1 MTGTGPRGV
10 LRTLRPATGP
20 AVAEIVF
27 FPHAGAY
34 AGTYHPLAARLP
46 STVSVR
52 VVTPR
57 AQGAGVAEIAE
68 VLAERSGADSGAPR
82 MFAGHSLGGLLAW
95 QVTAALDGAAL
106 PDILVL
112 SAALPPDV
120 LQDRLRRSALLD
132 EPGLLRHLR
141 DTGALDGAATDN
153 DRLRDYYVKA
163 YREDVRLALDRFPL
177 SASVIDVPVLTMCGT
192 ADSVASCAEVRR
204 WEQHATGP
212 VEHAHLPGGHD
223 YFYTAPQVATL
234 LSQAVAGARRP
245 AP

>member
-1 MTGTGPRGV
+1 MTAAGRPSV
-10 LRTLRPATGP
+10 LRTLRTAVGP

-34 AGTYHPLAARLP
+34 PGTYHALAGRLP

-57 AQGAGVAEIAE
+57 APGAGVAEIAD
-68 VLAERSGADSGAPR
+68 VLSEHSEASSGVAR

-106 PDILVL
+106 PDILVQ
-112 SAALPPDV
+112 SAALPPEV
-120 LQDRLRRSALLD
+120 TQDRLRRSSLLD
-132 EPGLLRHLR
+132 DPGLLAHLR
-141 DTGALDGAATDN
+141 ETGALDGAATDN
-153 DRLRDYYVKA
+153 DKLRDYYVKA
-163 YREDVRLALDRFPL
+163 YREDVRLALDRFRLP
-177 SASVIDVPVLTMCGT
+177 AAPIGVPVLTMCGT
-192 ADSVASCAEVRR
+192 ADPVASCAEVRR
-204 WEQHATGP
+204 WEQHTTGP
-212 VEHAHLPGGHD
+212 AEHVHVPGAHD

-234 LSQAVAGARRP
+234 LSQALADARRA

>member
-1 MTGTGPRGV
+1 MTAAGRSGV

-20 AVAEIVF
+20 AVAEIVL

-34 AGTYHPLAARLP
+34 PGTYYGLAGRLP

-52 VVTPR
+52 IVTPR
-57 AQGAGVAEIAE
+57 APGAGVAEIAGA
-68 VLAERSGADSGAPR
+68 LAGTASDSPGPR

-106 PDILVL
+106 PDLLVL

-120 LQDRLRRSALLD
+120 TQDRLRRSSLLD
-132 EPGLLRHLR
+132 DPGLLLHLR

-153 DRLRDYYVKA
+153 DKLRDYYVNA

-177 SASVIDVPVLTMCGT
+177 PAHPIGVPVLTMCGT
-192 ADSVASCAEVRR
+192 ADPVASCEEVRR
-204 WEQHATGP
+204 WEQHTTAP
-212 VEHAHLPGGHD
+212 VEHVHVPGTHD

-234 LSQAVAGARRP
+234 LSRALADVRRR